1 MKSYQI
7 SIFVGLSG
15 LCLAITSCGDLNQPL
30 EGGFDPLDSG
40 MGSGAMGRTMPTG
53 GSFDLRTTFH
63 DMHVATATAEQR
75 KSAEESAS
83 KALKSSAVVKQ
94 LKKEKVKYVAV
105 PVKRSSTQ
113 KKSGTTMMKVNVDT
127 GVSTGEVFVA
137 KSSGPKDGENFKLGG
152 DSTVYLAL
160 TGDKL

>member
-1 MKSYQI
+1 MSSYQI
-7 SIFVGLSG
+7 SIFAGFSG

-30 EGGFDPLDSG
+30 EGGDGLMDMG
-40 MGSGAMGRTMPTG
+40 MGSSGMGRTMPTG
-53 GSFDLRTTFH
+53 GSYDLQTTFH
-63 DMHVATATAEQR
+63 DMHVAAATAEQR

-94 LKKEKVKYVAV
+94 LKQEKVKYVAV
-105 PVKRSSTQ
+105 PVKRSKTQ
-113 KKSGTTMMKVNVDT
+113 KNSGATMMKVNVDT

-137 KSSGPKDGENFKLGG
+137 KSSAPKDGENFKLGG
-152 DSTVYLAL
+152 DSAVYLAL